1 LEQQEAMAAQIHVI
15 PAQAAALNDD
25 VNGVLSPGRLEK
37 LSAPVTLVEG
47 SQSAAVISAIHD
59 ALASRLPNVSRH
71 TIQGAG
77 HMSPLTH
84 VSDVAALI
92 PAELRG

>member
-1 LEQQEAMAAQIHVI
+1 
-15 PAQAAALNDD
+15 
-25 VNGVLSPGRLEK
+25 
-37 LSAPVTLVEG
+37 
-47 SQSAAVISAIHD
+47 
-59 ALASRLPNVSRH
+59 LASRLPNVSRH